1 MVRFYTFLE
10 TYWQT
15 LLGLSTL
22 LLVVGLTLPASW
34 LTVTLLVLC
43 LPAPTLLII
52 FMTMRGMLQNLRDI
66 PMRAHD
72 WALLVGASTLYALS
86 VAMVLHQIATLHA
99 PQFVICAVA
108 LFTLPLLQGLG
119 AFAADMRHAFIDAGM
134 WRQPQ

>member
-22 LLVVGLTLPASW
+22 LLVAGLTLPTSW
-34 LTVTLLVLC
+34 LTFTLLVLC
-43 LPAPTLLII
+43 LPAPTLLVI
-52 FMTMRGMLQNLRDI
+52 FMATRGMLQNLRGI
-66 PMRAHD
+66 PMQAHD
-72 WALLVGASTLYALS
+72 WAFLVGAATLYALS
-86 VAMVLHQIATLHA
+86 VATVLYQISALHA
-99 PQFVICAVA
+99 PQFLIYVVA

-119 AFAADMRHAFIDAGM
+119 AFSTDMRHAFIDAGM